1 MPDKTWKA
9 SERKIAHSLGT
20 QRTGPQGRAVPD
32 VITGQYSIEV
42 KTRKTLPAWLHEA
55 RRQAERNAVEG
66 TEPVVILHQIG
77 QRHDDDLVMMSFKV
91 FKAINEGR
99 VGNGREGLLDM

>member
-1 MPDKTWKA
+1 MKQTWKA
-9 SERKIAHSLGT
+9 VERKVAKEFGT

-55 RRQAERNAVEG
+55 MGQAERNAVEG
-66 TEPVVILHQIG
+66 TEPVVVLHQIG
-77 QRHDDDLVMMSFKV
+77 QRHDDDMVVISFKV

-99 VGNGREGLLDM
+99 VG